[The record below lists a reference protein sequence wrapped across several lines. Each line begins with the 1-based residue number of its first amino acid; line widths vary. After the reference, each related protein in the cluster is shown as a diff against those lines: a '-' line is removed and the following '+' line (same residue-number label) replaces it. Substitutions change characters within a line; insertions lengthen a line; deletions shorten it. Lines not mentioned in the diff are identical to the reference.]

1 MDALAA
7 IHPVPADWLRNS
19 DLAKFVPTYCQ
30 RLVARRYAD
39 QTQRAYVCCVA
50 HFARWMTRRR
60 LAAHDLADDDARRFL
75 DEHLPRCSCPPPV
88 QRCRHQVRAAL
99 RHLLAS
105 LREAGI
111 LAEQPVADVVEEE
124 LRRFDEHMRHAMGLA
139 VNTRA
144 QRLRILQQFLLARF
158 GPSPVRL
165 PSPNAHDLRRLIDQQ
180 LQRWSPASAHVLAST
195 LRGYVRFRVVC
206 GDQIG
211 HLLPV
216 IASPAN
222 WRLGPLPETLSPTEV
237 TRLLGAFSPV
247 GRSALRAY
255 AMVRCVAD
263 LGLRASEVVGL
274 DLDDIDWGAGTIRI
288 GHNKS
293 RRVDVLPLPKAT
305 GSAIAR
311 YLRSERP
318 RHCQPP
324 GVRSACRPGSMSR
337 FGPGVVR
344 RAVCEAY
351 RRCGLTH
358 TRVHVLR
365 HTLAGRLLD
374 RGGTLKEVADVLR
387 HRALDTS
394 LDLRQGRYDSPVGG
408 GSAVAGERSMKAS
421 TPIQTAVQRYLGE
434 RRRLGFDLRI
444 AGEQLMRFARYADD
458 RSHRGPLTL
467 DLQLDWAREHVRRT
481 GSTTWARRLEIVRP
495 FATYYRQFEPQTAVP
510 DSTVFGRGHRRL
522 APHIYTEREIAE
534 LLDEAGRLGPL
545 EGCGQQPIRR
555 CSA

>member
-1 MDALAA
+1 
-7 IHPVPADWLRNS
+7 
-19 DLAKFVPTYCQ
+19 
-30 RLVARRYAD
+30 
-39 QTQRAYVCCVA
+39 
-50 HFARWMTRRR
+50 
-60 LAAHDLADDDARRFL
+60 
-75 DEHLPRCSCPPPV
+75 
-88 QRCRHQVRAAL
+88 
-99 RHLLAS
+99 
-105 LREAGI
+105 
-111 LAEQPVADVVEEE
+111 
-124 LRRFDEHMRHAMGLA
+124 MGLA

-165 PSPNAHDLRRLIDQQ
+165 PSPNAHDLRRFIDQQ

-206 GDQIG
+206 GDQMG

-222 WRLGPLPETLSPTEV
+222 WRLGPLPETLSSTEV

-311 YLRSERP
+311 YLRWERP
-318 RHCQPP
+318 RTANRRVF
-324 GVRSACRPGSMSR
+324 VRHVAPVDEPI
-337 FGPGVVR
+337 GPGVVR
-344 RAVCEAY
+344 RAVSEAY

-374 RGGTLKEVADVLR
+374 GGGTLKEVADVLR

-394 LDLRQGRYDSPVGG
+394 LIYAKVDTTRL
-408 GSAVAGERSMKAS
+408 SAVAL
-421 TPIQTAVQRYLGE
+421 PW
-434 RRRLGFDLRI
+434 
-444 AGEQLMRFARYADD
+444 
-458 RSHRGPLTL
+458 P
-467 DLQLDWAREHVRRT
+467 
-481 GSTTWARRLEIVRP
+481 GSA
-495 FATYYRQFEPQTAVP
+495 A
-510 DSTVFGRGHRRL
+510 
-522 APHIYTEREIAE
+522 
-534 LLDEAGRLGPL
+534 
-545 EGCGQQPIRR
+545 
-555 CSA
+555 

>member
-1 MDALAA
+1 MDALAS
-7 IHPVPADWLRNS
+7 IHPVPAGWLRNS
-19 DLAKFVPTYCQ
+19 DLVKFVPTYCQ

-39 QTQRAYVCCVA
+39 QTQRVYVCCVA

-60 LAAHDLADDDARRFL
+60 LTARDLADDDARRFL
-75 DEHLPRCSCPPPV
+75 DEHLPRCNCPPPV

-111 LAEQPVADVVEEE
+111 LAEHPVADVVEEE

-139 VNTRA
+139 ANTRA
-144 QRLRILQQFLLARF
+144 QRLRILRQFLLERF
-158 GPSPVRL
+158 GPSPVGL
-165 PSPNAHDLRRLIDQQ
+165 PSLNAHDLRRFIDQQ

-274 DLDDIDWGAGTIRI
+274 DLDDIDWRAGTIRI

-311 YLRSERP
+311 YLRSGRP
-318 RHCQPP
+318 RTANRRVF
-324 GVRSACRPGSMSR
+324 VRHVAPVDEPI
-337 FGPGVVR
+337 GPGVVR

-374 RGGTLKEVADVLR
+374 GGGTLKEVADVLR

-394 LDLRQGRYDSPVGG
+394 LIYAKVDTTRL
-408 GSAVAGERSMKAS
+408 SAVAL
-421 TPIQTAVQRYLGE
+421 PW
-434 RRRLGFDLRI
+434 
-444 AGEQLMRFARYADD
+444 
-458 RSHRGPLTL
+458 P
-467 DLQLDWAREHVRRT
+467 
-481 GSTTWARRLEIVRP
+481 GSA
-495 FATYYRQFEPQTAVP
+495 A
-510 DSTVFGRGHRRL
+510 
-522 APHIYTEREIAE
+522 
-534 LLDEAGRLGPL
+534 
-545 EGCGQQPIRR
+545 
-555 CSA
+555 